1 MRMIWEERNGV
12 DEREN
17 ESQGHSK
24 RRPLDPLFLFL
35 ISLSIAPSLAST
47 CLHLSSLAS
56 TCLHL
61 SPLAFTCLHLSP
73 LAFTCLHLPSLAFT
87 CLHLPSLASFT
98 CLYCYCLL
106 HLSLLLFPPSLASTC
121 LCYYFLPGTLS
132 FALNGK
138 DLGIAAS
145 GLTSRV
151 PLYAS
156 FSLYNE
162 DDQLSVV
169 MSR

>member
-1 MRMIWEERNGV
+1 MGLMRERTRTKDTLSV
-12 DEREN
+12 
-17 ESQGHSK
+17 
-24 RRPLDPLFLFL
+24 DPLILCFCSSFHSP
-35 ISLSIAPSLAST
+35 SLLHLPPLAST

-56 TCLHL
+56 TCLQ
-61 SPLAFTCLHLSP
+61 
-73 LAFTCLHLPSLAFT
+73 LPSLAFT
-87 CLHLPSLASFT
+87 CLHLPSLAFT